1 MDHRGRQRQRG
12 LTLIGFVLVAAV
24 IAIFVVV
31 GARVTPAYI
40 EYFSVQKSLEKTLA
54 QVKDPT
60 AQVDVRRTFERYL
73 ATDYIDSVSASDLEV
88 TKEGNQITASVA
100 WTRKLHLVGNMSLFL
115 DFEASATR

>member
-1 MDHRGRQRQRG
+1 MDHRKRHGG
-12 LTLIGFVLVAAV
+12 LTLIGFVFVAAV

-40 EYFSVQKSLEKTLA
+40 EYYSVQKSLEKTLA
-54 QVKDPT
+54 EAKDPT
-60 AQVDVRRTFERYL
+60 SAASVRQTFDRYL
-73 ATDYIDSVSASDLEV
+73 AAEYIDSIRSRDLEMS
-88 TKEGNQITASVA
+88 KEGNQVTLSVA

>member
-1 MDHRGRQRQRG
+1 MDDRGRQGG
-12 LTLIGFVLVAAV
+12 LSLVGFIMVAAV

-54 QVKDPT
+54 EAKDPT
-60 AQVDVRRTFERYL
+60 SQVDVRRTFERYL
-73 ATDYIDSVSASDLEV
+73 ATDYIDSISARDLEIS
-88 TKEGNQITASVA
+88 KDGNQITASVSWA
-100 WTRKLHLVGNMSLFL
+100 RKLHLVGNLSLFL